1 MRHMATQKDSQ
12 PLAHR
17 RTQKKDRN
25 RAQKDLHSA
34 PGCNT
39 SLDMDAAL
47 VRTQTGDKTMT
58 ADILSKIAAAAQADA
73 VVFVDEMPGEQLKD
87 SDDWDSAAFEMN
99 KDLSAIDGAFAI
111 YRKHLVA
118 EIDRL
123 NTIATY
129 AATLTQVSP
138 EHLRSIDLREESA
151 AAECDVLRSSMKVGN
166 DMIEILFSPEVNRA
180 GVAAGSDA
188 QWTDA
193 SSAADA
199 LRRYLNNDMST

>member
-1 MRHMATQKDSQ
+1 
-12 PLAHR
+12 
-17 RTQKKDRN
+17 
-25 RAQKDLHSA
+25 
-34 PGCNT
+34 
-39 SLDMDAAL
+39 MDAAL
-47 VRTQTGDKTMT
+47 VPPQTGDKTMT
-58 ADILSKIAAAAQADA
+58 ADILSKIATAAKADA

-99 KDLSAIDGAFAI
+99 KALNAIDGAFEI

-138 EHLRSIDLREESA
+138 ENLRSIDLREESA
-151 AAECDVLRSSMKVGN
+151 AAECDCLRSSETVGA
-166 DMIEILFSPEVNRA
+166 DAIEIVYFPETGRA
-180 GVAAGSDA
+180 AVASGAHA
-188 QWTDA
+188 EYTDA

>member
-1 MRHMATQKDSQ
+1 
-12 PLAHR
+12 
-17 RTQKKDRN
+17 
-25 RAQKDLHSA
+25 
-34 PGCNT
+34 
-39 SLDMDAAL
+39 
-47 VRTQTGDKTMT
+47 MT